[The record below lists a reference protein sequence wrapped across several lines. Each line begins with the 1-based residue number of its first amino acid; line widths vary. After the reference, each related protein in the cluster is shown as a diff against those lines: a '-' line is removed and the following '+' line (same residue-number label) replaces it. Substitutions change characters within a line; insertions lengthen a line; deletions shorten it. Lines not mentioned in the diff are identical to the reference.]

1 MYTMQVLNDANEW
14 ELVAQLFASEA
25 EAEAFFYA
33 ELDCFADF
41 VIVKMQQHR
50 SEDDVKG
57 MCRANDLLITEADED
72 WDECADPDAALD
84 DFNYVGSRYHY

>member
-14 ELVAQLFASEA
+14 ELVAQLFASQA

-41 VIVKMQQHR
+41 VIAKMQ
-50 SEDDVKG
+50 
-57 MCRANDLLITEADED
+57 
-72 WDECADPDAALD
+72 
-84 DFNYVGSRYHY
+84 